1 MKTLL
6 PLLITTALLLVPG
19 SGAWAAPSKSNVS
32 SVRIKELVRIA
43 TAHDNSLVGYGIVTG
58 LAGTGDTSRSAGT
71 VQSISNLLRRFGV
84 NVLPAKL
91 HSRNVAGVM
100 VTATLGAFMH
110 QGDKLDINVT
120 SLGDARSL
128 LGGTLLLTHLNGPD
142 GKIYALAQGPLSVGG
157 FKYDLFGN
165 VVQKNHPTAATITS
179 GATVERDIDTRL
191 RGPDGSFE
199 YILVNPNFTT
209 ATRIAEA
216 LNRELGNE
224 SAKVLDAGRVVVSPP
239 SQGEEMATFL
249 MRAENVMV
257 KPDQRAMVVVNERT
271 GTVVSGGDVRIS
283 QTTISHGNLKVSIS
297 TEYYASQPFLVRDT
311 GVGVQTVV
319 LPETTIEVEEEAPQS
334 VSMPDGTTVADLVMA
349 LTRVHASSRDI
360 IVILQGI
367 KRAGALH
374 AELVIQ

>member
-1 MKTLL
+1 
-6 PLLITTALLLVPG
+6 
-19 SGAWAAPSKSNVS
+19 
-32 SVRIKELVRIA
+32 
-43 TAHDNSLVGYGIVTG
+43 
-58 LAGTGDTSRSAGT
+58 
-71 VQSISNLLRRFGV
+71 
-84 NVLPAKL
+84 
-91 HSRNVAGVM
+91 VM
-100 VTATLGAFMH
+100 VTTTLGAFMH
-110 QGDKLDINVT
+110 RGDKLDVNVT

-128 LGGTLLLTHLNGPD
+128 LGGTLLLTHLNGAD
-142 GKIYALAQGPLSVGG
+142 GEIYALAQGPLSVGG

-165 VVQKNHPTAATITS
+165 VVQKNHPTAALIAS

-216 LNRELGNE
+216 LNRELGSS
-224 SAKVLDAGRVVVSPP
+224 SAEAIDAGRVVVSPP
-239 SQGEEMATFL
+239 SKGEAMVTFL
-249 MRAENVMV
+249 TRAENVMV
-257 KPDQRAMVVVNERT
+257 EPDQRAMVVVNERT

-283 QTTISHGNLKVSIS
+283 KTTISHGNLKVSIS

-334 VSMPDGTTVADLVMA
+334 LSMPDGTTVADLVMA

-374 AELVIQ
+374 AELVVQ